1 LSERLLENGFRLRV
15 GLHVP
20 GVGFFDDEE
29 RVHQALPD
37 QNERALVPVDHGR
50 EEERKPDQQGDQQQD
65 GERRTDRQ

>member
-1 LSERLLENGFRLRV
+1 M
-15 GLHVP
+15 P
-20 GVGFFDDEE
+20 
-29 RVHQALPD
+29 VHQALPD